1 MPRPTPG
8 TPPWLHRAPSP
19 AADGRVFCI
28 PHAGCG
34 TGIFAEWPAQTG
46 GVEFLHVELPG
57 RISRYG
63 ETMPGTFQELA
74 ASMIAGLGPYLD
86 VPYAFFGHCWSALAA
101 YEATVQAER
110 SGLPAPARL
119 FVSSQLA
126 PQDGPEGRMLS
137 MDDTQL
143 AGELAATIREQGNE
157 PHPELIAMYVKVLR
171 ADVEVS
177 RRYVVPQPARL
188 ACPITAIGWEDDEE
202 VSASV
207 MGGWA
212 SCGQTT
218 FELFPG
224 RHHAFMAAPA
234 ELLAQLSRGVR

>member
-1 MPRPTPG
+1 MPRPAPG
-8 TPPWLHRAPSP
+8 TPPWLHREPSP
-19 AADGRVFCI
+19 AAAGRVFCI

-34 TGIFAEWPAQTG
+34 TGIFADWPQDLA

-57 RISRYG
+57 RISRFG
-63 ETMPGTFQELA
+63 ETMPDTFQELA
-74 ASMIAGLGPYLD
+74 AAMIAGLGRYLD

-101 YEATVQAER
+101 YEATVQLER
-110 SGLPAPARL
+110 SGLPPPARL

-126 PQDGPEGRMLS
+126 PQDGPDGRMLG
-137 MDDTQL
+137 MDD
-143 AGELAATIREQGNE
+143 AELAAELTATIREQGQQ
-157 PHPELIAMYVKVLR
+157 PHPDLVAMYVKVLR

-177 RRYVVPQPARL
+177 RRYAVPDPARL
-188 ACPITAIGWEDDEE
+188 SCPITAIGWTHDEE

-212 SCGQTT
+212 ACGQAA

-224 RHHAFMAAPA
+224 RHHQFMTAP
-234 ELLAQLSRGVR
+234 EKLLECLSRGVR